1 MSLRDSEFVE
11 ALEGFKATSV
21 LEKEPILPHHL
32 RMRVAIMQYG
42 SVHVFIL
49 LFMFTYLNVILAS
62 VPPPVV

>member
-21 LEKEPILPHHL
+21 LEKEPMLPHHL
-32 RMRVAIMQYG
+32 RMRVAIMQY
-42 SVHVFIL
+42 VRFRVFIL
-49 LFMFTYLNVILAS
+49 SFMFTYLDVILVS

>member
-21 LEKEPILPHHL
+21 LEKEPMLPHHL
-32 RMRVAIMQYG
+32 RMRVAIMQYVQFTF
-42 SVHVFIL
+42 SYCY
-49 LFMFTYLNVILAS
+49 FMFTYLNVILAS